1 MGMKLVTEKAGGP
14 PAARGVLCAL
24 AFSWKGGG
32 DAV

>member
-1 MGMKLVTEKAGGP
+1 MKQVTEKAGGS
-14 PAARGVLCAL
+14 PAARGVLRAP